1 MPLLSDNS
9 TSSARLSAENAEAER
24 RLREAEERLREAMEE
39 LHRRQRKAACGD
51 SPPCD
56 HADDSCVANAI
67 GNLCQS
73 FLLSYGVRVGIGIL
87 LRGFQLA
94 RGKSYSSLLD
104 LKQLV
109 SEKDLI
115 VREEACR
122 IGLLFG
128 GFTGSYHAL
137 RCLLRKRRKK
147 ETPLNAILAG
157 CIAGLSI
164 LALDDPNRRRT
175 LSLYLLARVA
185 QCAYN
190 SAKSK
195 NKFHLWGSHWRHGD
209 SLLFFLA
216 CAQVMYAFVMRPESL
231 PKSYK
236 DFIQKTGPVAA
247 PVYKAVRES
256 CRGGPVDVESIS
268 AYLNS
273 RGKSDTVKVEE
284 FPSIIPC
291 SIIHPDTNSC
301 LGHNAKAVSAT
312 FRKTFPLY
320 FSLTFVPFVVLHL
333 QKFMDTPG
341 RACWLAVKGAVQS
354 TSFLSAFVGI
364 FQAVICL
371 HRKIALQ
378 DHKLVY
384 WVAGAMS
391 GLSVLLEKKARRG
404 ELALYVLPR
413 AGESWWYILVNR
425 HLLPDVK
432 NAEVALFCACM
443 GGIMYYLEYEPDTM
457 APFLRGLIRRFLTSR
472 ISNPGPSVSRTAS
485 YACLQNFE
493 AMNKP
498 KVQDN
503 QQVVE
508 LLLENSSSGLLGA
521 NDVNESDLSALNMLL
536 MFPSE
541 GSHGEIMD
549 ILSGARALRERDIS
563 LSATPLEELNQNN
576 STRSVISKMHLAG
589 WSIAGT
595 SNGVSF
601 SLFALFNLVGF
612 GILLY
617 TIKIL
622 ARKFPLPFKLEMLG
636 LTIRMINC
644 FNYTHQESNIVYS
657 NENPL
662 HIGRNLTNHASH
674 YYPNVCH
681 IDLNLSL
688 LQENPDLWKWLT
700 GQEQPPEAVT
710 VNPVRDDLKYKSFA
724 LEINAVNK
732 TGFTALDVHQMFP
745 SEAEPDHP
753 RTRQRCQWLTDN
765 LVEYFKFKKAFHV
778 GLSPP
783 GGTCQDS
790 YFPNPNN
797 GTSGG
802 EAHIAGT
809 SIMGTNS
816 EVTFAL
822 FMVFNSMDFSM
833 SLSMINILTSKF
845 PLQFELQICLVAL
858 FFTYNTAMT
867 CIAPSSIRD
876 FTIIMKSVLSSI
888 ILTLT
893 SAEKYCLGNYPQ
905 SSAWPA
911 PSTHLSTL
919 QTRA

>member
-87 LRGFQLA
+87 LRGFKLA

-301 LGHNAKAVSAT
+301 LGHNAKAASAT

-503 QQVVE
+503 QQVE
-508 LLLENSSSGLLGA
+508 
-521 NDVNESDLSALNMLL
+521 
-536 MFPSE
+536 
-541 GSHGEIMD
+541 
-549 ILSGARALRERDIS
+549 
-563 LSATPLEELNQNN
+563 
-576 STRSVISKMHLAG
+576 
-589 WSIAGT
+589 T
-595 SNGVSF
+595 S
-601 SLFALFNLVGF
+601 
-612 GILLY
+612 
-617 TIKIL
+617 
-622 ARKFPLPFKLEMLG
+622 
-636 LTIRMINC
+636 
-644 FNYTHQESNIVYS
+644 
-657 NENPL
+657 
-662 HIGRNLTNHASH
+662 
-674 YYPNVCH
+674 
-681 IDLNLSL
+681 
-688 LQENPDLWKWLT
+688 
-700 GQEQPPEAVT
+700 
-710 VNPVRDDLKYKSFA
+710 
-724 LEINAVNK
+724 
-732 TGFTALDVHQMFP
+732 
-745 SEAEPDHP
+745 
-753 RTRQRCQWLTDN
+753 
-765 LVEYFKFKKAFHV
+765 
-778 GLSPP
+778 
-783 GGTCQDS
+783 
-790 YFPNPNN
+790 
-797 GTSGG
+797 
-802 EAHIAGT
+802 
-809 SIMGTNS
+809 
-816 EVTFAL
+816 
-822 FMVFNSMDFSM
+822 
-833 SLSMINILTSKF
+833 TSK
-845 PLQFELQICLVAL
+845 Q
-858 FFTYNTAMT
+858 YNLE
-867 CIAPSSIRD
+867 SIPG
-876 FTIIMKSVLSSI
+876 L
-888 ILTLT
+888 
-893 SAEKYCLGNYPQ
+893 
-905 SSAWPA
+905 
-911 PSTHLSTL
+911 
-919 QTRA
+919 

>member
-24 RLREAEERLREAMEE
+24 RLREAENRLREAMEE

-51 SPPCD
+51 SPSCD

-87 LRGFQLA
+87 LRGFKLA

-209 SLLFFLA
+209 SLLFSLA

-301 LGHNAKAVSAT
+301 LGHNAKAASAT

-503 QQVVE
+503 QQVIE

-521 NDVNESDLSALNMLL
+521 NAVNETDLSALNKLL

-541 GSHGEIMD
+541 GGHVEIMD
-549 ILSGARALRERDIS
+549 ILSGARALRARDIS
-563 LSATPLEELNQNN
+563 LSATPLEEPVWWQLNQNN

-601 SLFALFNLVGF
+601 SLFALFDL
-612 GILLY
+612 
-617 TIKIL
+617 
-622 ARKFPLPFKLEMLG
+622 
-636 LTIRMINC
+636 
-644 FNYTHQESNIVYS
+644 NIVYS

-662 HIGRNLTNHASH
+662 HIASAQGH
-674 YYPNVCH
+674 VDFIREVLRLKPEYAKEVKRWFNPLHMAAANGHIEVVKELMNVDPELWSGVEGKGNKTPLH
-681 IDLNLSL
+681 FAAMKGSINVINEMLSRYEGCIQCATVQRESA
-688 LQENPDLWKWLT
+688 LQL
-700 GQEQPPEAVT
+700 AVT
-710 VNPVRDDLKYKSFA
+710 EITEILQQAGAVSARDVIISP
-724 LEINAVNK
+724 I
-732 TGFTALDVHQMFP
+732 P
-745 SEAEPDHP
+745 SRESHDQEPDHP

-765 LVEYFKFKKAFHV
+765 LVEYFKFKKGRDSPSEAHGSLLIIAVLVTTATFQV

-816 EVTFAL
+816 EVTSAL

-845 PLQFELQICLVAL
+845 PLQFELQIC
-858 FFTYNTAMT
+858 
-867 CIAPSSIRD
+867 
-876 FTIIMKSVLSSI
+876 
-888 ILTLT
+888 
-893 SAEKYCLGNYPQ
+893 
-905 SSAWPA
+905 
-911 PSTHLSTL
+911 
-919 QTRA
+919 